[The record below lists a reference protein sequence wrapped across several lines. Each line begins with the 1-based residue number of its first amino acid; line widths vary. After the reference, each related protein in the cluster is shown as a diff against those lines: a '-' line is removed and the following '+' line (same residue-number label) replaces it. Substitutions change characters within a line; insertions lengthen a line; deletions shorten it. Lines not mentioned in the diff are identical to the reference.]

1 MTITRFAPSPT
12 GHLHLGNL
20 RSCFLNW
27 VFAKKNNGKF
37 ILRYDDTDQERSREE
52 FVVSIASDLKWLNI
66 DYDETFYQSK
76 RIERYNELFDFLISK
91 KLVYPCFESYE
102 DLEIKKKLQ
111 LKAGKPPIYDREAL
125 LLSKEEIEKKILD
138 GENPHW
144 RFKLSK
150 SKISWNDLVKGKT
163 EVDLSSQSDPVLRRA
178 DGSYL
183 YHFPSVVDDIDMK
196 ITHIIRGEDHLSN
209 SAVHNELFQSL
220 ESEPPLFGHN
230 PLMLNE
236 DGTKLS
242 KRNFDSISIKQFKTK
257 GYTTNSILS
266 YLYSVGL
273 NMDVNFKEVEINSF
287 KDFDLSKISK
297 NLPKLDIQKID
308 HFQKNSLRTMD
319 SEDIKNEFSELED
332 LKITEKEWNLI
343 KDNIETY
350 ENIKELLDIVRRKK
364 IEITPNKEFI
374 KLLKK
379 NISEIKDLK
388 FDDYISFLIEKD
400 NELSK
405 KDIFTNTRYIFT
417 GNNNGPS
424 VKDLYLFFG
433 FRQLERIL
441 NEFEAL

>member
-52 FVVSIASDLKWLNI
+52 FIVSIASDLKWLNI

-76 RIERYNELFDFLISK
+76 RIERYNELFDSLISK
-91 KLVYPCFESYE
+91 NFVYPCFESNE

-111 LKAGKPPIYDREAL
+111 LKAGKPPIYDRESL
-125 LLSKEEIEKKILD
+125 HLSKEEIEKKILN

-144 RFKLSK
+144 RFKLSQ
-150 SKISWNDLVKGKT
+150 SKISWNDLVKGMI

-220 ESEPPLFGHN
+220 ESAPPLFGHN

-242 KRNFDSISIKQFKTK
+242 KRNFDSISITQFKAK

-273 NMDVNFKEVEINSF
+273 NTDVNFKEVAINSF
-287 KDFDLSKISK
+287 ADFDLSKISK
-297 NLPKLDIQKID
+297 NLPKLDIQKIN
-308 HFQKNSLRTMD
+308 HFQKNSLRAMD
-319 SEDIKNEFSELED
+319 INDIKNEFSKLED
-332 LKITEKEWNLI
+332 LEITEKEWNLI
-343 KDNIETY
+343 KDNIEIY
-350 ENIKELLDIVRRKK
+350 ENIIELLDIVRRKK
-364 IEITPNKEFI
+364 IEIAPNKEFI
-374 KLLKK
+374 KLLKN

-400 NELSK
+400 NKLSK
-405 KDIFTNTRYIFT
+405 KDIFTNTRFILT

-433 FRQLERIL
+433 FSGLERIL
-441 NEFEAL
+441 NEFETL